1 MSVIR
6 EVWLM
11 LDGRPKSVRPMA
23 ERLPDGGTQA
33 LQQFVSQS
41 PWGPLP
47 VRQRMAE
54 RLSGVVRPEVGVI
67 DEVSFPSAA
76 RHRWEA
82 R

>member
-11 LDGRPKSVRPMA
+11 LDGRPKSIWPMA
-23 ERLPDGGTQA
+23 EHLPDGGTQA
-33 LQQFVSQS
+33 LQQFVSQF

-76 RHRWEA
+76 RHRWKA